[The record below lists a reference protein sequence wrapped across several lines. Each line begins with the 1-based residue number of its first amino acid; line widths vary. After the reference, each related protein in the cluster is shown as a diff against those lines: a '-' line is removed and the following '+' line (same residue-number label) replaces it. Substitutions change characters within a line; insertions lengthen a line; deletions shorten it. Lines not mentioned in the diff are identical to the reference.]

1 MKKSS
6 QKRSR
11 PRTSEQ
17 KEEVRTLMKCA
28 GKLVHGTR
36 GKPTRGARGN
46 KR

>member
-1 MKKSS
+1 MKRNSRTKS
-6 QKRSR
+6 Q

>member
-1 MKKSS
+1 M
-6 QKRSR
+6 KRSN
-11 PRTSEQ
+11 RTRSGPKTSDQ
-17 KEEVRTLMKCA
+17 KEAVRTLMKCA